1 MDIVLTHKF
10 SFFFF
15 FFFSSL
21 AFFILLI
28 KLRRVVFVGFFLY
41 SGVVRT
47 RRQTVKLHLKRYLF
61 SRKRKFERKNN
72 DENIRSWVDW
82 TTGLPVNSKLFINNI
97 LFRLYNL
104 NFFFHFLS
112 YKNEWVSAE
121 RANRLRHKSWNHI
134 YLVNFIIKLVV
145 RLNNSRK

>member
-61 SRKRKFERKNN
+61 SRKRKFERK
-72 DENIRSWVDW
+72 IITKTYAPGW
-82 TTGLPVNSKLFINNI
+82 TELPA
-97 LFRLYNL
+97 FRLT
-104 NFFFHFLS
+104 
-112 YKNEWVSAE
+112 
-121 RANRLRHKSWNHI
+121 
-134 YLVNFIIKLVV
+134 VNY
-145 RLNNSRK
+145 S